1 MMRIS
6 RVLLTVVLMLL
17 AVLARA
23 ETPVVLTQSFAG
35 KVNFT
40 GTQKTMRTRSNQSN
54 ACAVTASGTDVNATL
69 SGLPS
74 GATVLSAQLYWA
86 GSGSS
91 QDTTVYM
98 DGVAYTAPA
107 ARRYYSTI
115 NNGGTLFYY
124 FGGAA
129 DVTSAVQAKGNGT
142 YKFHGLTVNNS
153 NAYCDVEGI
162 LGGFQLLVVYSHP
175 NETFRV
181 LNLYEG
187 FQDFQYNGLTINL
200 ANFRTPANLNGAT
213 ARLGHITWE
222 GDSTLV
228 ANGEDLLF
236 NNVEMVD
243 SYNPAHNQFNS
254 SSNIT
259 SDNASYGIDFDAYTV
274 GSPTIQGNQ
283 TTATT
288 RYQTGQDMVILAAE
302 VIAVP
307 NVPVSDFAMEITAA
321 TSAPVLGQ
329 TNSFTLVA
337 TNNGPSDEPGTVTV
351 VDTIPNT
358 MSITSA
364 SGLGWTCN
372 VAGQT
377 VTCTRP
383 GPVAASTALPA
394 ITINVTQTG
403 IFGGTITNTA
413 SVSGTNFDNLSGNNA
428 ASVNL
433 TMTSMA
439 YAFTDKPC
447 VNNKAFGDAQQ
458 TCQLK
463 SWSTISAGDSV
474 TPVYITA
481 LSNNVPT
488 ALGTSSTNR
497 SVYFGLRCNNPT
509 TNAGVKATWT
519 AASGSLYT
527 LPLCMSKTAA
537 ASTGAM
543 SAVTL
548 TFAANQPTANVAFAF
563 RYMDVGNVTFSMYDG
578 SANML
583 VTSGAFVVRPAW
595 IGFSEIKRSSDGALN
610 PAARQLVVPTGTATY
625 TSLTLAFLRAGADT
639 FEVTVAALA
648 TDMTTVTPNFG
659 REDTPDSFVITP
671 PESADDP
678 AYGTVNPKP
687 FWEMVGDINNP
698 TPLPALQGGTW
709 QPIVNGASKGTGF
722 TWNGVGIIKL
732 KARNALGNY
741 LETSPEVPSLPS
753 NVGRFVPARF
763 MTSIAPAS
771 NLAPYI
777 CTIRVACST
786 NVTGVVYSG
795 QPFNVNVRAL
805 LYQAPGDTS
814 PPTLANG
821 YRGRFA
827 EDVTLGPFTTLGA
840 GSAVAGTFTVN
851 AGTTAIVPSTAF
863 ATAADQQG
871 GTATALSK
879 YVIPTPAGT
888 PPPTPT
894 PVEFFVRAQRQWTSI
909 NSSTIL
915 STSATRNNASGQSE
929 YTALEAGVKA
939 VKGQIRIVGNTGPE
953 RLPMPVRFTTEYY
966 MGADKGWYTSDFD
979 SGTTLAPAADIGYTS
994 CQKQLTCP
1002 NPVTPTATT
1011 AVTVSQGKGNFTLT
1025 APFKVGTTVATV
1037 VNSALNAYLASVP
1050 GTLVFGIRKSPVIYI
1065 REAY

>member
-1 MMRIS
+1 MMRMP
-6 RVLLTVVLMLL
+6 RVLLTIVLMLL

-98 DGVAYTAPA
+98 DGAAYTAPA

-142 YKFHGLTVNNS
+142 YKFHGLTVNS
-153 NAYCDVEGI
+153 SSAYCDVEGI

-181 LNLYEG
+181 LNVYEG

-497 SVYFGLRCNNPT
+497 GVYFGLRCNNPT

-519 AASGSLYT
+519 SAAGSLYT

-610 PAARQLVVPTGTATY
+610 PAVYPLVAPTGTETY
-625 TSLTLAFLRAGADT
+625 SSKTRAFLRAGADT

-648 TDMTTVTPNFG
+648 TDKTTVTPNFG
-659 REDTPDSFVITP
+659 REDAPDTDSFIVQSP
-671 PESADDP
+671 P
-678 AYGTVNPKP
+678 TVALDATGAA
-687 FWEMVGDINNP
+687 FSEMGND
-698 TPLPALQGGTW
+698 PLPALQGGTW
-709 QPIVNGASKGTGF
+709 QTITNGTAKGTGF
-722 TWNGVGIIKL
+722 SWNGVGIIQL
-732 KARNALGNY
+732 KARSAMGNY
-741 LETSPEVPSLPS
+741 LGTSPEVPSLPA

-763 MTSIAPAS
+763 MTSISPAPA
-771 NLAPYI
+771 LPPFV
-777 CTIRVACST
+777 CTARIACSA
-786 NVTGVVYSG
+786 NITGVVYAG
-795 QPFNVNVRAL
+795 QPFNVVVRAL
-805 LYQAPGDTS
+805 LYQPPGDTN
-814 PPTLANG
+814 PPTVATA
-821 YRGRFA
+821 YTGRFA
-827 EDVTLGPFTTLGA
+827 EDVSYSLFNALG
-840 GSAVAGTFTVN
+840 
-851 AGTTAIVPSTAF
+851 
-863 ATAADQQG
+863 G
-871 GTATALSK
+871 GTAVTGTLQPVSGTAGILAGAAFDRGEAALSAR
-879 YVIPTPAGT
+879 YVFPVAVPAPATPAL
-888 PPPTPT
+888 
-894 PVEFFVRAQRQWTSI
+894 PVEFFVRAQKQWTSVGT
-909 NSSTIL
+909 STVL
-915 STSATRNNASGQSE
+915 ATSASRTNPSNQQE
-929 YTALEAGVKA
+929 YVAMEAGVKA
-939 VKGQIRIVGNTGPE
+939 VNGRIKIFGNTGPE

-1002 NPVTPTATT
+1002 TPVTPTATT
-1011 AVTVSQGKGNFTLT
+1011 AVTVSQGKGNFTLN
-1025 APFKVGTTVATV
+1025 APLKVGTTVATV